1 MDLQNLNLRE
11 LLALYIR
18 KDPRDFID
26 RMLALVD
33 QLSPEQ
39 RESVTMTTKQGIIS
53 LLLNDKNKV
62 EQKSQELDEI
72 MSQIEQVD
80 L

>member
-39 RESVTMTTKQGIIS
+39 RESVTTTTKQGIIS

>member
-1 MDLQNLNLRE
+1 MDLQNLTLRE
-11 LLALYIR
+11 VLSLYI
-18 KDPRDFID
+18 KKNPTDFID

-39 RESVTMTTKQGIIS
+39 RESVTITTKQGIIS
-53 LLLNDKNKV
+53 LLNNDKNKA
-62 EQKSQELDEI
+62 EQKSQELEDI
-72 MSQIEQVD
+72 MNQIAQID